1 MPPVYNQTMMRTVGI
16 LVVAVTM
23 ACGGGGGAK
32 ATAHS
37 STTLPA
43 AELPA
48 LGDPESFDYSKE
60 FAGDVTFAM
69 TPEAA
74 IAKFGKPETSTEP
87 IEWAATGDWGFDH
100 GWASLGV
107 QMTFV
112 GPSATGPFSLGI
124 LNVTTP
130 DIHTVRGIGVGS
142 TEAEVR
148 AAYGPVINTEG
159 SDEMHILL
167 GTLYAPMSF
176 TLADGKVTELSA
188 GGGAE

>member
-1 MPPVYNQTMMRTVGI
+1 
-16 LVVAVTM
+16 
-23 ACGGGGGAK
+23 
-32 ATAHS
+32 
-37 STTLPA
+37 
-43 AELPA
+43 
-48 LGDPESFDYSKE
+48 
-60 FAGDVTFAM
+60 
-69 TPEAA
+69 
-74 IAKFGKPETSTEP
+74 
-87 IEWAATGDWGFDH
+87 
-100 GWASLGV
+100 
-107 QMTFV
+107 
-112 GPSATGPFSLGI
+112 
-124 LNVTTP
+124 VTTP

>member
-1 MPPVYNQTMMRTVGI
+1 MIRTLCSI
-16 LVVAVTM
+16 LVVGTM
-23 ACGGGGGAK
+23 ACGGGAASGS
-32 ATAHS
+32 ATANS

-43 AELPA
+43 AELPP
-48 LGDPESFDYSKE
+48 LGTPDTFAYHKE
-60 FAGDVTFAM
+60 FAGEVTFEM

-100 GWASLGV
+100 GWASKGV
-107 QMTFV
+107 HMTFV
-112 GPSATGPFSLGI
+112 GDSADGPFTLGI
-124 LNVTTP
+124 LTATTP

-148 AAYGPVINTEG
+148 AAYGPVINAEG

-167 GTLYAPMSF
+167 GTLYSPMSF
-176 TLADGKVTELSA
+176 TLAAGKVTELSA